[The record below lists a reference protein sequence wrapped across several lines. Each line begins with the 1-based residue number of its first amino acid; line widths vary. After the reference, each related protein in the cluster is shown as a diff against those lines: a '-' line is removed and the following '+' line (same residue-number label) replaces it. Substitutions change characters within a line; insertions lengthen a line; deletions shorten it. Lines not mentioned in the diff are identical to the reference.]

1 MDAGIARLEHPQ
13 PVVHRLVAVQAEQK
27 PHALFGKEISHP
39 GLEQRGIGNDIVGKP
54 VRIGLLRVLDG
65 VLQQVE
71 A

>member
-1 MDAGIARLEHPQ
+1 M
-13 PVVHRLVAVQAEQK
+13 
-27 PHALFGKEISHP
+27 FGKEVGHP